1 MFHVERHYKPKKH
14 IIKMNNND
22 QQTNSQILELIAQ
35 MFEENGDH
43 GNALLL
49 RDRAKIESITEEA
62 SVILQSS

>member
-1 MFHVERHYKPKKH
+1 
-14 IIKMNNND
+14 MNNEE
-22 QQTNSQILELIAQ
+22 TNSQILELIAQ
-35 MFEENGDH
+35 MFEDKGDH

>member
-1 MFHVERHYKPKKH
+1 
-14 IIKMNNND
+14 MNNND
-22 QQTNSQILELIAQ
+22 QYTKSQILEFIAE

-62 SVILQSS
+62 SVNAQGN

>member
-1 MFHVERHYKPKKH
+1 
-14 IIKMNNND
+14 MNNND